1 MSDTAAPPLVF
12 IDLMAQRRRLGARID
27 AAVAR
32 VLDHGQFIMGPEV
45 RQFEEA
51 LGAFGQARHV
61 LSCANGTDALVLPLI
76 AWGIGPGDAVFC
88 PSFSFAA
95 TAEVVPWTGAVPVFV
110 DVRSDTYG
118 MDPASLEAAVAQ
130 VKAEGRLRP
139 RAVIAVDLFGQP
151 ADYPAISA
159 VAREHGMKLL
169 ADSAQGFGC
178 TLHGRHPLSWSDAAT
193 TSFFPAKPLGAYG
206 DGGAVLTDDA
216 ELHAVMV
223 SLRNHGSGADKYD
236 NVRIG
241 MNSRLDT
248 IQAAILLEKL
258 AAFPAEIEA
267 RNAAADRYAELLA
280 GVVRTPTVIAGGV
293 STWAQFTVKVEGGA
307 AARDRLM
314 ADLKTQGVP
323 TAAYYPRPIHR
334 QSAYARFPLAPGGLP
349 ATDAAADRVV
359 SLPMH
364 PDLDAPTQT
373 RVADAVK
380 RVLGR

>member
-1 MSDTAAPPLVF
+1 MTHGVPMAF
-12 IDLMAQRRRLGARID
+12 IDLAAQRRRLGGRVD
-27 AAVAR
+27 AAIAR

-45 RQFEEA
+45 GEFERR
-51 LGAFGQARHV
+51 LGAFGGAAHV

-110 DVRSDTYG
+110 DILPDTYNL
-118 MDPASLEAAVAQ
+118 DPASLEAAIMAVA
-130 VKAEGRLRP
+130 AEGRLKP
-139 RAVIAVDLFGQP
+139 KVVIAVDLFGQP
-151 ADYPAISA
+151 ADYPAIA
-159 VAREHGMKLL
+159 EICRRHGLKLV

-178 TLHGRHPLSWSDAAT
+178 TLHGRHPLSWADVAT

-216 ELHAVMV
+216 ELHAVLV
-223 SLRNHGSGADKYD
+223 SLRNHGAGSDKYD

-248 IQAAILLEKL
+248 MQAAILLEKL
-258 AAFPAEIEA
+258 DAFPAEIEA

-280 GVVRTPTVIAGGV
+280 GVVRTPSVIDGGV
-293 STWAQFTVKVEGGA
+293 STWAQYTVEVLGGA
-307 AARDRLM
+307 AARDALM
-314 ADLKTQGVP
+314 AALRAEGVP

-334 QSAYARFPLAPGGLP
+334 QSAYTSYPLAPGGVP
-349 ATDAAADRVV
+349 VTEAKADVVV

-364 PDLDAPTQT
+364 ADLDAATQA
-373 RVADAVK
+373 RIADAVK
-380 RVLGR
+380 RAL